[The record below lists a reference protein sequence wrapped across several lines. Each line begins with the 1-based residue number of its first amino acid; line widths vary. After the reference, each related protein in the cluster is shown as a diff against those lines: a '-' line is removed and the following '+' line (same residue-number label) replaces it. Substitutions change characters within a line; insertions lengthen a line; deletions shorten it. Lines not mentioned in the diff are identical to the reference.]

1 MAKKILILGNGF
13 DIDLGM
19 KTRYS
24 DFAKS
29 RYWDELMENVY
40 GISQDLLGVLKE
52 AKEKS
57 DWFDI
62 EQVIYDYAAA
72 VSNEWCDATKDKEE
86 FARLVDALA
95 NYLQEVQRKQDY
107 NNKSIA
113 FQVLR
118 EIVNTGE
125 YHIYTFNYTQV
136 QKVAEAY
143 NLQIDPSA
151 ITHMHGSLDNHSIIL
166 GILADSSVSI
176 SREYSFLYKDNSR
189 FYMPNHMYED
199 LENARDV
206 VFFGHSINGM
216 DFPYFKNFF
225 VKQSGMNGECKRK
238 NITIFTYD
246 ENSDMQIRDSI
257 RGAQVDVTQLF
268 HRNDINFIQTKQ
280 LYAKDEIE
288 EEKFQAFI
296 KRIRTPALRISVG
309 KRKSNPYAW

>member
-62 EQVIYDYAAA
+62 EQVIFDYAVA
-72 VSNEWCDATKDKEE
+72 VSNEWCDATKDKDE

-125 YHIYTFNYTQV
+125 YRIYTFNYTQV

-296 KRIRTPALRISVG
+296 ERIRTPALRISVG